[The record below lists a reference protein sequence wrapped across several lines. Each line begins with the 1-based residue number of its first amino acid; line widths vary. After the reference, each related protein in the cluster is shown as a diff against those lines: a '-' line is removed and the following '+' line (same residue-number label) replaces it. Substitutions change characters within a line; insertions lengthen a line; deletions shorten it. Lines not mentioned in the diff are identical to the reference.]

1 LEATIREWLKLAIA
15 RPDNRPLCFKG
26 YKEKRKK
33 KERNN
38 YIEPHVCYKQK
49 LGKF

>member
-26 YKEKRKK
+26 YKEKKRKK
-33 KERNN
+33 KEITTLNPTFVTN
-38 YIEPHVCYKQK
+38 KN
-49 LGKF
+49 

>member
-26 YKEKRKK
+26 YKEKN
-33 KERNN
+33 KEKRNN